1 MSILGIIVAIVL
13 IVFALWLIQTYLP
26 VPFKTPA
33 LLIVVV
39 LALIWIASVLWPGLT
54 NARVGG

>member
-1 MSILGIIVAIVL
+1 MSILGIIIAIVL

-26 VPFKTPA
+26 APWKTPA

-39 LALIWIASVLWPGLT
+39 LALVWIAMVLWPGLST
-54 NARVGG
+54 ARVGR